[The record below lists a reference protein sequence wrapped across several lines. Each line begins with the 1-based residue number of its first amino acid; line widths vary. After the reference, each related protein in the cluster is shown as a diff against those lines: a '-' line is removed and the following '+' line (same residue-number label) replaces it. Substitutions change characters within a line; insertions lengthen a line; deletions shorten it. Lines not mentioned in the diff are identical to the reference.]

1 MPDRAAGILVLLTA
15 LAFSAAAT
23 AATAKPTVDRVPTT
37 ISQSGFSITGCCAFR
52 PALSAPGLI
61 SARKAVAL
69 ASAQVDTKNWQKPT
83 AVLAKL
89 VGPVTFG
96 FTTKV
101 RTVRNPTAWVV
112 TFTGRDSVHVGL
124 GPGGA
129 GPKMSHDTVVLDAK
143 TGEFIRGFYTA

>member
-1 MPDRAAGILVLLTA
+1 
-15 LAFSAAAT
+15 
-23 AATAKPTVDRVPTT
+23 KPAVDRVPAS
-37 ISQSGFSITGCCAFR
+37 ISDAGFSITGCCAFK

-61 SARKAVAL
+61 SAREAVAL
-69 ASAQVDTKNWQKPT
+69 ASAKGDTKNWQRPT
-83 AVLAKL
+83 AFLAKL

-96 FTTKV
+96 FPTKL

-112 TFTGRDSVHVGL
+112 TFTGRNSVRIGL